1 MPTRQKNI
9 LITGATGMIGRALA
23 KSLSASGYRVYPLL
37 RNRLDGPF
45 CYDKQAGVVHLDP
58 EISLYAV
65 INLAGANI
73 SDKRWN
79 DARKEEIISS
89 RVLLTKALSESLA
102 KLSEKPAVYL
112 SGSAIGYYG
121 PTPTSYATEAS
132 PAGTDFL
139 AEVAKRW
146 ENATSTATTSG
157 IRTIHMRFGIVLSV
171 TGGVLKNFLLPLRLA
186 VVGAI
191 VSGQQKISWMSIHDV
206 VRLIELGLADEKLK
220 GPINFVSNSAATSDE
235 FSQALSSASG
245 RFSLP
250 KIPAPVARLMFGE
263 MADAALLA
271 SSDVRSTKHNEMVFE
286 LQHPELEA
294 ALKHLLDTNT

>member
-1 MPTRQKNI
+1 
-9 LITGATGMIGRALA
+9 
-23 KSLSASGYRVYPLL
+23 
-37 RNRLDGPF
+37 
-45 CYDKQAGVVHLDP
+45 
-58 EISLYAV
+58 
-65 INLAGANI
+65 
-73 SDKRWN
+73 
-79 DARKEEIISS
+79 
-89 RVLLTKALSESLA
+89 
-102 KLSEKPAVYL
+102 
-112 SGSAIGYYG
+112 
-121 PTPTSYATEAS
+121 
-132 PAGTDFL
+132 
-139 AEVAKRW
+139 
-146 ENATSTATTSG
+146 
-157 IRTIHMRFGIVLSV
+157 MRFGIVLSV

-191 VSGQQKISWMSIHDV
+191 GSGQQKISWMSIHDV